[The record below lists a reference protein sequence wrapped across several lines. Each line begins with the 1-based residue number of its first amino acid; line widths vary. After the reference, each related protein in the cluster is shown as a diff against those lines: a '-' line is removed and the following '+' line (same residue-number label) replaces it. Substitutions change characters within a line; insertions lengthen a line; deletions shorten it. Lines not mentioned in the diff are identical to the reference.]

1 MALITIGLASVQVAD
16 ILGDGGTGT
25 TFAALGYT
33 YENTC
38 KFTEAD
44 PEETSFYVE
53 EVDDPVE
60 TSTKAGDIKLNFSIA
75 NPDVDTL
82 VSVFGGKKTGGNTWE
97 APASKATIEK
107 SIKITPKKGLIF
119 TVCRANMVAKLNA
132 DFSRKGL
139 FLIEIACTVLAP
151 TKTAEPK
158 LTAVPVA

>member
-1 MALITIGLASVQVAD
+1 MALITIGLASVEVAD
-16 ILGDGGTGT
+16 ILGDGSVGT
-25 TFAALGYT
+25 TFASLGYT

-82 VSVFGGKKTGGNTWE
+82 VAVFGGTKDGSTWE
-97 APASKATIEK
+97 APATKATIEK

-119 TVCRANMVAKLNA
+119 TVTRANMVAKLNA

-139 FLIEIACTVLAP
+139 FLIEVAATVLAP
-151 TKTAEPK
+151 TKVGDPK
-158 LTAVPVA
+158 MTAVPVA